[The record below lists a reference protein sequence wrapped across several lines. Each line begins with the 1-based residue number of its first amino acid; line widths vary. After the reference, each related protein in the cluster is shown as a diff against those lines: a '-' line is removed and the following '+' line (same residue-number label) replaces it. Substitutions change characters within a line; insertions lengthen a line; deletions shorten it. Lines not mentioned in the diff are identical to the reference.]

1 MLMNTTEPYLNLE
14 IDSVTTDLH
23 NIKYTC
29 RAISLFGIQS
39 KSLTIHVSQQLPNN
53 SVAGLAGGVV
63 AVLVITLV
71 GLVLISFI
79 VIR

>member
-1 MLMNTTEPYLNLE
+1 MNTTEPYLTFE
-14 IDSVTTDLH
+14 INSVTTDLH

-29 RAISLFGIQS
+29 RVISPFGIQS
-39 KSLTIHVSQQLPNN
+39 KSLTLHVSQLLPTI
-53 SVAGLAGGVV
+53 SVAGIAGGVV
-63 AVLVITLV
+63 AVLIITLV